1 MTHDEELIQRLR
13 DKQDIK
19 KDDLKNNSKNIEVV
33 NEGTIHL
40 TYEFNEKTKKDK
52 DNEKTNKNKDDE

>member
-1 MTHDEELIQRLR
+1 MTHDDEELIQRLR

-19 KDDLKNNSKNIEVV
+19 KDDLKNNSKNIEFL

-40 TYEFNEKTKKDK
+40 TYELSEKANKDK
-52 DNEKTNKNKDDE
+52 DDE